1 MLCSRP
7 VTGRP
12 GRNGSIR
19 AFALSAL
26 AAAAV
31 IVLAYANHFANGFH
45 FDDAH
50 AVVDNVYIRE
60 LGNIPRFFTNATTF
74 SSLPQNQAYRPLLL
88 TSFALDYRLGGGLA
102 PFQFQ
107 LTSFLIL
114 LAQCALMAWLF
125 ARLLERAAPHP
136 WNLPLALVAATWYG
150 VHPAVADTVNYVSA
164 RSDSLST
171 LLLVLAFALYVRGG
185 RTRTRGLYLLALLL
199 AGLVKPVVVVFP
211 LLVLAYRLLF
221 EDTEGTRQRRWVQA
235 GLAARPALIAAV
247 LLGVLHA
254 RMTPPGFN
262 PGGPPAFNYLI
273 TQPYVALRYFGA
285 FLLPVD
291 LSADTDLRPFAT
303 LADPRAWLG
312 LAFLAAVLALA
323 WAAARRRAA
332 ATVAFGLLWFVVGL
346 LPTSLFPLAEVENDH
361 RLYLPFVGLV
371 LAAAAAAGLVLRAA
385 ERAFPRR
392 RVVAAALAATVAV
405 LAAAAWGTH
414 QRNRVWRDELS
425 LWRDVTNKSPGNGR
439 GWMNYGLAQ
448 MASGRLDAAMA
459 CFDRALTLVPDYSYL
474 YVNRGIALAAEGRT
488 AAAEASFRTGVRLAG
503 ASAEPYYYYARFLRE
518 QGRPAEAL
526 AMVRRAIAVSPAHLE
541 SRHLLLELLAETGR
555 AEDLRRAATTT
566 LALWPDDPVAQ
577 RWLTAAP
584 AAAVPTPD
592 APAGG
597 ETAEGD
603 LAESLALDRA
613 GRFAESIAAS
623 RAALRLRPSYAEAYN
638 NICAA
643 YNSLGR
649 PREAIAACEQA
660 LRLKPDFPLAA
671 GNLRWARQLAGVA
684 R

>member
-1 MLCSRP
+1 MLCFRP
-7 VTGRP
+7 VSGRP
-12 GRNGSIR
+12 GRSGSIR
-19 AFALSAL
+19 APGLAAL
-26 AAAAV
+26 AALVV

-45 FDDAH
+45 FDDFH
-50 AVVDNVYIRE
+50 SVVDNVYIRE
-60 LGNIPRFFTNATTF
+60 LGNIPRFFTDATTF

-125 ARLLERAAPHP
+125 ARLLERAAPHA
-136 WNLPLALVAATWYG
+136 WNLPLALAAATWYG

-171 LLLVLAFALYVRGG
+171 LLLVLALALYVRGG
-185 RTRTRGLYLLALLL
+185 RARTSGVYLAAFLL

-211 LLVLAYRLLF
+211 LLVFAYRILF
-221 EDTEGTRQRRWVQA
+221 EDTGPRRR
-235 GLAARPALIAAV
+235 GRAARAALPALVATV
-247 LLGVLHA
+247 LLAWLHA
-254 RMTPPGFN
+254 RMTPSHFN
-262 PGGPPAFNYLI
+262 PGGPPTFNYLI

-285 FLLPVD
+285 FLLPVG
-291 LSADTDLRPFAT
+291 LSADTDLLPFAT
-303 LADPRAWLG
+303 FADPRAWLG
-312 LAFLAAVLALA
+312 CAFLAVLLATA

-332 ATVAFGLLWFVVGL
+332 APAAFGLLWFVIGL

-371 LAAAAAAGLVLRAA
+371 LAAAAAAGLALRTA
-385 ERAFPRR
+385 EHAFPRR
-392 RVVAAALAATVAV
+392 RVAAVALAVAAGVLVAS
-405 LAAAAWGTH
+405 AWGTH
-414 QRNRVWRDELS
+414 ERNRVWRDELS
-425 LWRDVTNKSPGNGR
+425 LWRDVANKSPGNGR

-459 CFDRALTLVPDYSYL
+459 CFDRAMKLVPEYSYL

-503 ASAEPYYYYARFLRE
+503 ASAEPYYYYARFLRD

-526 AMVRRAIAVSPAHLE
+526 ATVRRAIAVSPAHLE
-541 SRHLLLELLAETGR
+541 SRHLLLELLAQAGR
-555 AEDLRRAATTT
+555 AQDLHRAAAAT
-566 LALWPDDPVAQ
+566 LALWPDDTVAR
-577 RWLTAAP
+577 RWLTAPVAAP
-584 AAAVPTPD
+584 Q
-592 APAGG
+592 APGAPPAG

-603 LAESLALDRA
+603 LAESLALYRA
-613 GRFAESIAAS
+613 GRFADSIAAS

-671 GNLRWARQLAGVA
+671 GNLRWARQLAAAA